1 MDLNGVQIDT
11 KSCRVGSLLVS
22 GKGVPRFSVMWNN
35 PISKSSIA
43 ILVPYTDE
51 VEEWVR
57 EISRNHE
64 DGYVRLFELVYESED
79 KTAQLIMSG
88 EGAVYPHLFG
98 RNEIAVITIV
108 DIPHLNRK
116 AVDLTLE
123 PGT

>member
-1 MDLNGVQIDT
+1 MDLHSIQIDT
-11 KSCRVGSLLVS
+11 KSCRVGSLVVP

-35 PISKSSIA
+35 PIGKSSIA

-57 EISRNHE
+57 KIALNHE
-64 DGYVRLFELVYESED
+64 DRYVRSFELVYESED

-98 RNEIAVITIV
+98 RDEIAVIAIV
-108 DIPHLNRK
+108 DVPYLHRK
-116 AVDLTLE
+116 AVDLTPE
-123 PGT
+123 PGA